1 MSGSTRTVQVTLGI
15 RQIGAAIVAVVLATV
30 LAGVVALGQLTAAKP
45 ETDAGAALAASAA
58 PATTDAPGVVHH
70 GSGSGGSNGTRFPQ

>member
-15 RQIGAAIVAVVLATV
+15 RQMTAAIIALALAIAFAVVLAF
-30 LAGVVALGQLTAAKP
+30 GQLMATKP
-45 ETDAGAALAASAA
+45 QTA
-58 PATTDAPGVVHH
+58 PAAGPSVVTDQ

>member
-45 ETDAGAALAASAA
+45 ETDAGAA